1 VTGITLDHGLQS
13 LDLLG
18 RTEWTKADERT
29 DCGVRAYRPL
39 SGTTRG
45 KGLASKVLFF
55 IKETVENSEFI
66 RRINPDKKIQS
77 VLQKTRDSSRQAVS
91 SIRSA
96 G

>member
-1 VTGITLDHGLQS
+1 MP
-13 LDLLG
+13 LG
-18 RTEWTKADERT
+18 ADSGSGKTKF
-29 DCGVRAYRPL
+29 
-39 SGTTRG
+39 SQ
-45 KGLASKVLFF
+45 
-55 IKETVENSEFI
+55 TV